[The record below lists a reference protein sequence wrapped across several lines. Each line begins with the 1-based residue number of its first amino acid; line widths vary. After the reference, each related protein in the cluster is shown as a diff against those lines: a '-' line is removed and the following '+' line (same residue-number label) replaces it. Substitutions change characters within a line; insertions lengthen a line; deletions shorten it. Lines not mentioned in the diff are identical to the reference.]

1 MNNLHRQH
9 YSMIFNSV
17 YRALKLFIILIIFN
31 YFRNN
36 NLLEIQDSQT
46 FWIGLVIIL
55 LTIIKDLYSYFTTFV
70 QIEENH
76 IVVEQKGLFHKIN
89 NIYFEDIQNINT
101 KGNFILNAY
110 GVQFMKMY
118 TTSKIFTFKSMKTED
133 VDHIKAIVHQNS
145 SSDDVK
151 DDQNEVETEETAVSM
166 TDVSVADLI
175 YQLNKKDIFI
185 LSITST
191 SLFNVLALMAGA
203 YGILE
208 LTNTVGIVQTLL
220 NQSFLYLFLIII
232 LFWGISIFIN
242 LLKYANYTIH
252 LQDDEHLIIKKRNVY
267 I

>member
-17 YRALKLFIILIIFN
+17 YLAFKLFIILIIFN

-110 GVQFMKMY
+110 GVQFMKN
-118 TTSKIFTFKSMKTED
+118 
-133 VDHIKAIVHQNS
+133 VHNFQN
-145 SSDDVK
+145 
-151 DDQNEVETEETAVSM
+151 
-166 TDVSVADLI
+166 I
-175 YQLNKKDIFI
+175 YL
-185 LSITST
+185 
-191 SLFNVLALMAGA
+191 
-203 YGILE
+203 
-208 LTNTVGIVQTLL
+208 
-220 NQSFLYLFLIII
+220 
-232 LFWGISIFIN
+232 
-242 LLKYANYTIH
+242 
-252 LQDDEHLIIKKRNVY
+252 
-267 I
+267 